1 MSKSKSSPTEAN
13 ARPRVSKWTFAALGL
28 AIVVFGARWIHEA
41 RRLRAE
47 PVTEWTES
55 VTADCGLVLTG
66 GPGRIRA
73 GMALLS
79 DGKIKKLIV
88 SGVHPDSQLRE
99 IFPNW
104 LFYTGL
110 REDDVIL
117 EKRSET
123 TWGNA
128 QQSLPIV
135 EALHCRDLVI
145 VTSQIHMP
153 RAFRTF
159 RSVFPPNIQIRT
171 QAVVG
176 TRFVPSVWELS
187 VEALKSIFYSVW
199 AY

>member
-1 MSKSKSSPTEAN
+1 MTAKPPA
-13 ARPRVSKWTFAALGL
+13 ARVSRWTLLALAV
-28 AIVVFGARWIHEA
+28 AILGFSARWIHEG
-41 RRLRAE
+41 RRLQRE
-47 PVTEWTES
+47 EVTAWTKTAS
-55 VTADCGLVLTG
+55 ADCGIVLTG

-73 GMALLS
+73 GIGLLA
-79 DGKIKKLIV
+79 DQKIKKLII

-104 LFYTGL
+104 PFYSGL
-110 REDDVIL
+110 REEDVIL

-135 EALHCRDLVI
+135 EALRCRDVVI

-159 RSVFPPNIQIRT
+159 RAVFPPNVLIHT
-171 QAVVG
+171 QSVVG
-176 TRFVPSVWELS
+176 TRWVSSSWELAL
-187 VEALKSIFYSVW
+187 EALKAIFYSVW